1 MLPTGNALREGVLV
15 GLQPYVV
22 RYIEG
27 ELMNHM
33 ARKTQI
39 AFLKSCHYTER
50 PGWDRADG
58 EVMMRSGGSISN
70 PTLSRVLALERDDEL
85 QGLVRQVQRVEAAL
99 GVLTDL
105 EGRVMRMLYLERR
118 YNATGVSMEV
128 GVSSRTVRRIR
139 QSALS
144 QMAVAMGLM
153 IAR

>member
-1 MLPTGNALREGVLV
+1 MLPRGNGMWEGVLV

-50 PGWDRADG
+50 PGWDRVEG
-58 EVMMRSGGSISN
+58 EVMRSGGSISN
-70 PTLSRVLALERDDEL
+70 PTLSRVIALERDDEL
-85 QGLVRQVQRVEAAL
+85 QGLIRQVQRVEAAL
-99 GVLTDL
+99 GVLTDI

-118 YNATGVSMEV
+118 YNATGVSMAV